1 MTGYEVLIM
10 ALDLCGLTKEDR
22 EPANDTTDLQTR
34 SLTLLNITLAECS
47 SLDCRIRK
55 TEHEVLKAETMVDK
69 LKCSDIVAKSV
80 LPYGLA
86 RLLMIGEDDNM
97 AADFNKLYISAQEN
111 ALAFG
116 KAKSHEIKEVY

>member
-1 MTGYEVLIM
+1 M

-34 SLTLLNITLAECS
+34 GLTLLNITLAECS

-55 TEHEVLKAETMVDK
+55 TEHEVLTAETMVDR

-86 RLLMIGEDDNM
+86 RLFMIGEDDNM

-116 KAKSHEIKEVY
+116 KAKIHEIKEVY